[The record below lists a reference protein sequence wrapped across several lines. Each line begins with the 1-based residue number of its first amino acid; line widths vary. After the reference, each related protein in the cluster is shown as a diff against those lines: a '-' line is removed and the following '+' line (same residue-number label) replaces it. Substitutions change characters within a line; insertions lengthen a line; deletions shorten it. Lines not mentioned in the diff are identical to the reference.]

1 MHIKNNYDGNKSH
14 LSLTLALV
22 PNKLKEL
29 TNTHIAFM
37 KHATHI
43 YD

>member
-1 MHIKNNYDGNKSH
+1 MYIKFNYNRNEFK
-14 LSLTLALV
+14 LSLTHALV
-22 PNKLKEL
+22 QKKLKDL

-43 YD
+43 YV